1 MESDR
6 VARKRANFVRL
17 AERRTNAVLQK
28 IRILS
33 NCANTNAYEYS
44 DRDVN
49 TIFSAIEEELESARA
64 KFATTRRREFRLAAE
79 RAQPVPDPP
88 KGVVD
93 KSSTP
98 E

>member
-6 VARKRANFVRL
+6 AAMKRANFIRL
-17 AERRTNAVLQK
+17 AERRTNAVIQK
-28 IRILS
+28 LRILS

-49 TIFSAIEEELESARA
+49 AIFSAIEEELETARA
-64 KFATTRRREFRLAAE
+64 KFATSRRREFRLNAE
-79 RAQPVPDPP
+79 GQQPAPA

-93 KSSTP
+93 GITP